1 MRRYRGA
8 TREIVMARARK
19 TKAKIA
25 DKTATQTAAKR
36 KRTSARRKAVVQQS
50 QNNWQIGAGIFA
62 LAALLGAGAYMISTN
77 METRTT
83 VAQLVERFEVPQAV
97 KDFPDTIRKQLPE
110 MPAISGD
117 EQDSGPIE
125 SAPVR

>member
-19 TKAKIA
+19 TKAKTT
-25 DKTATQTAAKR
+25 DKAAAPKR
-36 KRTSARRKAVVQQS
+36 KRTSARRKAVLQQS

-62 LAALLGAGAYMISTN
+62 LAALLGAGAYMVSAN

-83 VAQLVERFEVPQAV
+83 VAQLVERFEVPQSV
-97 KDFPDTIRKQLPE
+97 RDFPGTIRKQLPE